1 MYFALHNGTL
11 IPNTDTFRE
20 GKRNCTTFLV
30 GTAVYVALMVVLK
43 NLRLRLGRGMDAVL
57 SALFLLWLADCAV
70 MAYTYRSHYGRSIVC
85 ELGELGD
92 AAGDDQRAWRYD
104 GATHKYRRPT
114 PAELA
119 EAREAEAEDASRRA
133 AARESG
139 RRGAAVLRR
148 KREIRAARVIQRW
161 WRARLYNPP
170 DGILYLRAR
179 DSFYEAAS
187 SMAGADPARGLGQPT
202 AAA

>member
-1 MYFALHNGTL
+1 MPVYFALHNGTL

-30 GTAVYVALMVVLK
+30 GTVVYVALMVVLQ
-43 NLRLRLGRGMDAVL
+43 NLRLWLGRKVDAAL
-57 SALFLLWLADCAV
+57 SALLLLWLADCAV
-70 MAYTYRSHYGRSIVC
+70 MAFTYRNHYGRSIVC
-85 ELGELGD
+85 ELGELDDG
-92 AAGDDQRAWRYD
+92 DQRSWRYD
-104 GATHKYRRPT
+104 EATHKYRRPT
-114 PAELA
+114 PAELD

-161 WRARLYNPP
+161 WRGRLYNPP

-179 DSFYEAAS
+179 DRFDEAAR
-187 SMAGADPARGLGQPT
+187 PALTPT
-202 AAA
+202 GT